1 MRDRGWG
8 RVIQNASA
16 VATTPRNWENDYAV
30 AKAGIVN
37 LTVGLS
43 KTLAGSGVTANTISP
58 GLILTAAQTS
68 GETPWLRTFARSQ
81 GWDDRLP
88 IEELEAMWARTR
100 NIPAGHAGRVEDI
113 ASMVALLAS
122 PLGGFVNGANIRYR
136 RGSEPGH
143 QLTSPI
149 TRWPGP
155 AGVRRS
161 GPGASGRRPA
171 EAPAPVPGGRTA
183 PDHGRRRTLPRRGP
197 DGPTP

>member
-1 MRDRGWG
+1 M
-8 RVIQNASA
+8 Q
-16 VATTPRNWENDYAV
+16 V

-81 GWDDRLP
+81 DWDDSLP

-122 PLGGFVNGANIRYR
+122 PLGGFVNGANIR
-136 RGSEPGH
+136 
-143 QLTSPI
+143 I
-149 TRWPGP
+149 D
-155 AGVRRS
+155 
-161 GPGASGRRPA
+161 
-171 EAPAPVPGGRTA
+171 GGQNQA
-183 PDHGRRRTLPRRGP
+183 IN
-197 DGPTP
+197 